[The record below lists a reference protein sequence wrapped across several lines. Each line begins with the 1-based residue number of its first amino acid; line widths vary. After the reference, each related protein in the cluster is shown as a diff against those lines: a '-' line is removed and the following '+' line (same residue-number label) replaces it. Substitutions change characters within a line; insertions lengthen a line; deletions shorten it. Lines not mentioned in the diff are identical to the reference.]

1 MDHEKYM
8 KECLKLGE
16 EALQSGNPPVGSLLV
31 LNEKIIGKARETAA
45 ATGRITDH
53 AEILAIFDAIENGHK
68 ADLSKAVLYT
78 THEPCIMCSYP
89 IRQYK
94 IPVIVFGLAVAHIG
108 GATSE
113 LGVLRTEK
121 VPQWG
126 QKPEVIQGIC
136 AKDCEALQLRF
147 LEKRKKR

>member
-16 EALQSGNPPVGSLLV
+16 EALQNGNPPVGSLV
-31 LNEKIIGKARETAA
+31 VSDGKIIGKARETAA
-45 ATGRITDH
+45 TTGRITDH
-53 AEILAIFDAIENGHK
+53 AEILAIIDAIENGHR
-68 ADLSKAVLYT
+68 ADLSKSVLYT

-89 IRQYK
+89 IRQYR
-94 IPVIVFGLAVAHIG
+94 IPVIVFGLAVEHIG
-108 GATSE
+108 GATSN

-126 QKPEVIQGIC
+126 QKPEIIQGIC
-136 AKDCEALQLRF
+136 IKECEALQLRF
-147 LEKRKKR
+147 LEKKKKR